1 MPIRLLWALQ
11 FATVAVGAV
20 INTLPAAGEEIGW
33 RGYLFPRLL
42 DRLGPG
48 LAVLVSGV
56 IWGLWHAPLILL
68 GYNYPSNP
76 VLGLAAMC
84 VFTTGIGAILA
95 WLAQRGGSIWPAALG
110 HGALNAAAGGFMII
124 FADADFTVDTLSGTI
139 LGWGGWP
146 VLVVAVVVLLV
157 CRAFLD
163 PVGPQPG
170 REGLD
175 QRQRRVGVRTILAD
189 DPIEFGRHQQVSI
202 GQHRE
207 TARLGHHIGMGS
219 DPAEHA
225 VARDIEGRDRRPGA
239 LGAVEPGLG
248 RVQVQIGAPDQ
259 LLGARI
265 RPETAVFEPAI
276 GRNAGLRGDE
286 RQLSG
291 FGVAPVMQHLA
302 RVLGVHIDRAL
313 VGRVGDQVVVQ
324 RHVVGEGAVGAD
336 HDAVQVRV
344 ADRLAHR
351 RQRAVIG
358 DGEDTS
364 DTLVVGRPEQPGA
377 VGAQLQVDR

>member
-1 MPIRLLWALQ
+1 MSDEPRPQVDDAQPNDAQIADTRDDSVPMPDPQTGRASTGWRPIVIYCLIAFGLAWLINLPLWLGDGLASPLFLVCSVTMMLTPTISAVIVTKFIEHRPVLVTLGIKPRVGAGRTIGFLALALLVIWVVVLLGLVSSAIFGTYAFDLVGLSGFRQVLDSQLQAAGTSADSLNMPIRLLWALQ

-76 VLGLAAMC
+76 VLGLVAMC

-157 CRAFLD
+157 CRAFR
-163 PVGPQPG
+163 PV
-170 REGLD
+170 
-175 QRQRRVGVRTILAD
+175 
-189 DPIEFGRHQQVSI
+189 S
-202 GQHRE
+202 
-207 TARLGHHIGMGS
+207 AR
-219 DPAEHA
+219 
-225 VARDIEGRDRRPGA
+225 
-239 LGAVEPGLG
+239 
-248 RVQVQIGAPDQ
+248 
-259 LLGARI
+259 
-265 RPETAVFEPAI
+265 
-276 GRNAGLRGDE
+276 
-286 RQLSG
+286 
-291 FGVAPVMQHLA
+291 
-302 RVLGVHIDRAL
+302 
-313 VGRVGDQVVVQ
+313 
-324 RHVVGEGAVGAD
+324 
-336 HDAVQVRV
+336 
-344 ADRLAHR
+344 
-351 RQRAVIG
+351 
-358 DGEDTS
+358 
-364 DTLVVGRPEQPGA
+364 
-377 VGAQLQVDR
+377 